1 MFPFSLVSVGFSA
14 LIVLVVLVLV
24 AAGIYW
30 AIRSKLVRHRP
41 HNQPDSSRRQAN
53 KTVIVCAGD
62 SITHGVVSANYVDM
76 VETALPADQFQVF
89 NAGINADLTYTLL
102 RRLDTIIALQPDV
115 VTVLIGTN
123 DINATLGADNLKQY
137 RSLNRISPDD
147 LPSFET
153 YQANYRTLV
162 HRLKTETSAQIA
174 LLSLPVMSEDL
185 SEEANL
191 RADRYSAF
199 VRQLAET
206 ENLTYLPVRERM
218 VDWLRQ
224 HPKPLKYSYDAHYPM
239 MTRGILKNQLLGRSW
254 DQVCADIGQDLTYDQ
269 LHLNTRGAGMIA
281 ELVTGFINLNR

>member
-1 MFPFSLVSVGFSA
+1 MFLFSLLSVGLSV
-14 LIVLVVLVLV
+14 LIVLVVMILV

-30 AIRSKLVRHRP
+30 AIRSKVVRHRP
-41 HNQPDSSRRQAN
+41 LNQPDPTRRQAN
-53 KTVIVCAGD
+53 KKVIVCAGD

-102 RRLDTIIALQPDV
+102 RRLDAIIALQPDLI
-115 VTVLIGTN
+115 TVLIGTN

-137 RSLNRISPDD
+137 RSLKRIGPDD
-147 LPSFET
+147 NPSFES
-153 YQANYRTLV
+153 YQVNYQV
-162 HRLKTETSAQIA
+162 IVKRLKTETSARIA

-185 SEEANL
+185 SEDANL

-199 VRQLAET
+199 IRNLAET

-218 VDWLRQ
+218 VDWIQQ
-224 HPKPLKYSYDAHYPM
+224 HPKPVKYPYDAHYPM

-254 DQVCADIGQDLTYDQ
+254 DQVCADVGQDLTYDQ
-269 LHLNTRGAGMIA
+269 LHLNTRGADMIA
-281 ELVTGFINLNR
+281 DLVAGFIKN